1 MVADDDRCASGGD
14 AILEGAFPLAKEGFG
29 WLSVGDRRALVG
41 DGKDFRKP
49 MLYPLSYEG

>member
-1 MVADDDRCASGGD
+1 MVADDDRCVSGGD
-14 AILEGAFPLAKEGFG
+14 AILEGVFPLAKEGFG

-41 DGKDFRKP
+41 EDKDFRKP

>member
-41 DGKDFRKP
+41 DCKDFRKP